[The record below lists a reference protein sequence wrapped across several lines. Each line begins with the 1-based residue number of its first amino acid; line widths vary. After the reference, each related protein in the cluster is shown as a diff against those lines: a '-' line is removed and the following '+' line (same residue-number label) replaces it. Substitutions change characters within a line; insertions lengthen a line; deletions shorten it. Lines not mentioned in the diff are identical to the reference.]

1 MNTLVWT
8 TFALVVVV
16 APTLAVS
23 TGKVLAR
30 LRPSRRS
37 RQIQLEGARAFV
49 EAPVVVPEPEAVE
62 VVEVVAARPQIF
74 VQPRPGGRW
83 AVQKAGAQR
92 AMRVFDDKQDAV
104 DRAAE
109 LAAREDAELVVAA

>member
-1 MNTLVWT
+1 MWT

-30 LRPSRRS
+30 LRPSHRS
-37 RQIQLEGARAFV
+37 PIQLEGARAFV
-49 EAPVVVPEPEAVE
+49 EPVEEPVVAG
-62 VVEVVAARPQIF
+62 RTQIF

-92 AMRVFDDKQDAV
+92 AVRVFDDKQDAV

-109 LAAREDAELVVAA
+109 LAEREDAELVVAA

>member
-1 MNTLVWT
+1 MNALVWT

-16 APTLAVS
+16 APTLAVGA
-23 TGKVLAR
+23 GKVLAWG
-30 LRPSRRS
+30 RPARRTP
-37 RQIQLEGARAFV
+37 IQLEGARAFV
-49 EAPVVVPEPEAVE
+49 EVQVPVVVEP
-62 VVEVVAARPQIF
+62 EVVAVRTQIF

-104 DRAAE
+104 ERAAA
-109 LAAREDAELVVAA
+109 LAEQENAELVVAA

>member
-1 MNTLVWT
+1 MNALVWT

-16 APTLAVS
+16 APTLAVG
-23 TGKVLAR
+23 TGKVLAWA
-30 LRPSRRS
+30 RPAGPARPARRS
-37 RQIQLEGARAFV
+37 PIQLEGVRAFV
-49 EAPVVVPEPEAVE
+49 EAPVVVAEP
-62 VVEVVAARPQIF
+62 EVVAARSQIF

-104 DRAAE
+104 DRAAA
-109 LAAREDAELVVAA
+109 LAARENAELVVAA